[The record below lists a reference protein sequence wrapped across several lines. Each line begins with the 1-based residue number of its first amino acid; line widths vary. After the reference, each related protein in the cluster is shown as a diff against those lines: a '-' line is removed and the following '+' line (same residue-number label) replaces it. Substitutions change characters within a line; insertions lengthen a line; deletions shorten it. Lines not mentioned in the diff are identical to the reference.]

1 MSGLNER
8 MRMVIA
14 NATREEERYKTL
26 EEQTGIA
33 RRRWMDFMKGRQ
45 RATDDMIE
53 AVCRNWKKCA
63 LWIVT
68 GEGQMPQ
75 ISKDDD
81 TYHMASTPTNAVSL
95 SRDKE
100 GSAVTNVPHVL
111 NMREPLEPAH
121 FEWGYHGTGP
131 TELAANILFHFG
143 LSESDAR
150 EFAVK
155 FSQEVISNLTRRE
168 DVLPAGEIKE
178 WISTRLPTIR
188 KERHSKQG

>member
-14 NATREEERYKTL
+14 NATREEDRYKTL

-53 AVCRNWKKCA
+53 GVCRNWKKCA

-68 GEGQMPQ
+68 GEGQMPE

-81 TYHMASTPTNAVSL
+81 TYYVISTPVNAVTL
-95 SRDKE
+95 SRDKD
-100 GSAVTNVPHVL
+100 GLAVTNVPHVI
-111 NMREPLEPAH
+111 NMREPYSPAN

-131 TELAANILFHFG
+131 TELAANVLFHFG
-143 LSESDAR
+143 LSEQDAR
-150 EFAVK
+150 EFAVD

-178 WISTRLPTIR
+178 WISIRLPAIR
-188 KERHSKQG
+188 KARHSKQG